1 MITTPTIMYL
11 GFAMHKIARM
21 EETDFRPGPKRKK
34 RIPIIK
40 RGAARDYEEVEDNG
54 EEDPMIAEESEPE
67 KTDKEEQSRA
77 AVCLSQSI
85 FNVLCNR
92 LQPLLDTKLASNVS
106 VFKAQR
112 KNMMV
117 AGGSCVTA

>member
-54 EEDPMIAEESEPE
+54 EEDPMIAEEIEPE
-67 KTDKEEQSRA
+67 KTDKAEQSRA
-77 AVCLSQSI
+77 AVHLSQSI
-85 FNVLCNR
+85 FNVLIDYNPNLILSWLLMFLFLR
-92 LQPLLDTKLASNVS
+92 LREKT
-106 VFKAQR
+106 
-112 KNMMV
+112 
-117 AGGSCVTA
+117 

>member
-54 EEDPMIAEESEPE
+54 EEDPMIAEEIEPE
-67 KTDKEEQSRA
+67 KTDKAEQSRA
-77 AVCLSQSI
+77 AVRLS
-85 FNVLCNR
+85 
-92 LQPLLDTKLASNVS
+92 
-106 VFKAQR
+106 
-112 KNMMV
+112 
-117 AGGSCVTA
+117 